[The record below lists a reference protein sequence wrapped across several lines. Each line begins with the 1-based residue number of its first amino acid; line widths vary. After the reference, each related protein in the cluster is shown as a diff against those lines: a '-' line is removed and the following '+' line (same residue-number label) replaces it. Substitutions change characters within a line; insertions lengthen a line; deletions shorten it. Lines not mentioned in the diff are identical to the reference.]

1 MFFFFFDGQSHYVCI
16 NVYNGDETT
25 FMTEHGKFG

>member
-1 MFFFFFDGQSHYVCI
+1 MFFDGESHYVCI

-25 FMTEHGKFG
+25 FMMEHGKFG